1 LKPVLGGTA
10 RYVESRSAV
19 LDCADAARTI
29 DLDVDEAYAVIE
41 RLTAAGIDMQKASDQ
56 LLEEGVQKFA
66 DSFDR
71 MIADI
76 DAKRATYTP

>member
-1 LKPVLGGTA
+1 
-10 RYVESRSAV
+10 VESRSAV

-41 RLTAAGIDMQKASDQ
+41 RLTAAGIDMQQVTDQ
-56 LLEEGVQKFA
+56 LPADGVRLFA
-66 DSFDR
+66 EAFEK

-76 DAKRATYTP
+76 DAKRAKYA